1 MNLAI
6 IEQLDLLQRLF
17 GKIVVPEE
25 VWRELTVE
33 GRGKQWSETIIRAPW
48 IERSSV
54 NNVGLFQLL
63 KKDLDIGE
71 AAAIA
76 LAIEKNASLILLDE
90 TDARNVA
97 EIYDLP
103 KTGVIGV
110 IMRAK
115 ERQLIKQVKPLLDA
129 LRIEAHFWIKQQL
142 YETILLKAGE
152 Q

>member
-1 MNLAI
+1 M
-6 IEQLDLLQRLF
+6 
-17 GKIVVPEE
+17 
-25 VWRELTVE
+25 TVD
-33 GRGKQWSETIIRAPW
+33 GRGKKGSETIIQAPW
-48 IERSSV
+48 IERSFI
-54 NNVGLFQLL
+54 NNIRLFQLL

-71 AAAIA
+71 AAAIT
-76 LAIEKNASLILLDE
+76 LAIEKDANLILLDE
-90 TDARNVA
+90 TEARNVA
-97 EIYDLP
+97 EIYALP